1 MSYRIWYPQLDV
13 FDCIRRLALLLAYR
27 PTSTTA
33 VERILI
39 TDFFLA
45 NPPLLHSVH
54 MPSET
59 RGHFRDLQ
67 IPRPEKGFLTFPAA
81 PLLFHK
87 MEPIQSKA
95 LREMTGKGLLRREPL
110 ENRQLA
116 LSESGLSLMK
126 EDLPY
131 SEGERAIAAFLA
143 CEFADLN
150 GGELEELRQRTGLR
164 RLAS

>member
-1 MSYRIWYPQLDV
+1 
-13 FDCIRRLALLLAYR
+13 
-27 PTSTTA
+27 
-33 VERILI
+33 
-39 TDFFLA
+39 
-45 NPPLLHSVH
+45 

-59 RGHFRDLQ
+59 RQHFRELQ

-110 ENRQLA
+110 GNRQLA
-116 LSESGLSLMK
+116 LSESGLSLMR

-143 CEFADLN
+143 GEFADLN